1 MELPSV
7 QESSIYLASNRSDH
21 FSIRIAGVETTE
33 QERNTVPTTS
43 FIVPCYNEEDN
54 IERFYLS
61 FAESFNSSPFDWQ
74 LIFIDDGSTDG
85 TWKHIE
91 ALCHTHDE
99 VEGMQLTRNFGKE
112 AAIWAGLNNT
122 RADIIGIIDADLQQP
137 PSDAMQMCK
146 ILVENPEYDCVA
158 AFQKSRL
165 EHGPLKN
172 IKHAFY
178 GIFSKLSGLDAL
190 QNASDFRV
198 FRQNVADAILQLPES
213 FRFSKGIFAWIG
225 FNTCPYPYT
234 AADRQA
240 GQSKWSIVGLTK
252 YAIDGMLA
260 FSVTPLR
267 LATVLGLVAA
277 VCAVVYFL
285 IVLVQTLIHGVDVPG
300 YATLISVVLLLGG
313 AQLICMGIMGEYLAR
328 TYLQG
333 KQRPIYLVKTAI
345 RSDSPQEP
353 STN

>member
-1 MELPSV
+1 MELLSV
-7 QESSIYLASNRSDH
+7 QESSIYLASDRLDH
-21 FSIRIAGVETTE
+21 FSFRISTVEIIE
-33 QERNTVPTTS
+33 QERIAVLTTS

-54 IERFYLS
+54 IERLYLS
-61 FAESFNSSPFDWQ
+61 FAESFNSSPFNWQ
-74 LIFIDDGSTDG
+74 LVFIDDGSTDD

-91 ALCHTHDE
+91 ALCREHSE
-99 VEGMQLTRNFGKE
+99 VEGVQLTRNFGKE

-122 RADIIGIIDADLQQP
+122 RADIIGIIDADLQQQP
-137 PSDAMQMCK
+137 LDAMQMCK
-146 ILVENPEYDCVA
+146 ILAENPEYDCVA

-165 EHGPLKN
+165 EHGPLKS

-178 GIFSKLSGLDAL
+178 GAFSKLSGLDTL

-198 FRQNVADAILQLPES
+198 FRKNVADAILQLPEC

-234 AADRQA
+234 PANRLT

-277 VCAVVYFL
+277 ICAVAYFL
-285 IVLVQTLIHGVDVPG
+285 IVLIQTLIHGVDVPG

-333 KQRPIYLVKTAI
+333 KQRPIYLVKTTI
-345 RSDSPQEP
+345 RSHSSQE
-353 STN
+353 SSAS